1 MTKPLRPIQEYY
13 YGDDSRWFVGT
24 VIHTHPPPGLEGRV
38 KIRIIG
44 IHSSSTSDIPERDL
58 PWAQVLI
65 PTTEGGISGFGKIP
79 LLLPN
84 SMVFGIFLDGIS
96 SQLPLVLGSVPRNE
110 YPTFVQKYAQSQTRE
125 QNVYAIDDLYL
136 DSERIADTELRR
148 KQSMKFFIDN
158 GYTPVQAAGISGVLE
173 ASSRFTLYGQ
183 NGKGTIGIASWENTK
198 PVGSRFLQLV
208 DFASSFNPKKPWQLM
223 STQLQFVLYELRNRF
238 NFVNGKLLRANNL
251 EESGEIVN
259 KYYLG
264 KSVRGYQNFVQTC
277 LDEVMEE

>member
-24 VIHTHPPPGLEGRV
+24 VIHNHPPPGLEGRV
-38 KIRIIG
+38 KVRIIG

-110 YPTFVQKYAQSQTRE
+110 YPTVVQKYAQPNRE

-136 DSERIADTELRR
+136 ASERIADTEFGGEC
-148 KQSMKFFIDN
+148 KD
-158 GYTPVQAAGISGVLE
+158 
-173 ASSRFTLYGQ
+173 SSRF
-183 NGKGTIGIASWENTK
+183 
-198 PVGSRFLQLV
+198 
-208 DFASSFNPKKPWQLM
+208 
-223 STQLQFVLYELRNRF
+223 
-238 NFVNGKLLRANNL
+238 
-251 EESGEIVN
+251 IV
-259 KYYLG
+259 
-264 KSVRGYQNFVQTC
+264 
-277 LDEVMEE
+277 